1 MGPSCVCVNV
11 WVFEPIH
18 FTNGRFYFKVHNYYK
33 EVAKDDVKDDAK
45 NGVNDFCCFSKLNC
59 LNKNKNIKSEVLS

>member
-18 FTNGRFYFKVHNYYK
+18 FTNGRFYFKMHNYYK
-33 EVAKDDVKDDAK
+33 EVAKDDV
-45 NGVNDFCCFSKLNC
+45 NDLCCFSKLNC
-59 LNKNKNIKSEVLS
+59 LNKNKKVFLSD

>member
-18 FTNGRFYFKVHNYYK
+18 FTNGIFYFKVHNYYK
-33 EVAKDDVKDDAK
+33 EVAKD
-45 NGVNDFCCFSKLNC
+45 GVNDFCCSSKLNC
-59 LNKNKNIKSEVLS
+59 LSKNKNIKSEVLS